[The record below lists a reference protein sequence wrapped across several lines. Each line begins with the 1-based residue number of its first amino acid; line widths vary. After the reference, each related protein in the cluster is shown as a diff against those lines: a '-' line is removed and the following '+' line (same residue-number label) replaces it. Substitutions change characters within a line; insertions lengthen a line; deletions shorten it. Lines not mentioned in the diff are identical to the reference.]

1 MARKHF
7 TLLGNQIDMSALA
20 VNHAQTVALGNARM
34 NARGDVLGPNG
45 VVLKTQEQIDEE
57 WRRAKER
64 QAAQQAAIQAADL
77 KAPPMQPSQAVQAGE
92 KKVLSDDQDFD
103 PVESSESQ
111 PLTPAPRANRRK
123 IVETD

>member
-20 VNHAQTVALGNARM
+20 VRHAQTVALGNARM

-64 QAAQQAAIQAADL
+64 QMAQQASIQSADL
-77 KAPPMQPSQAVQAGE
+77 KAPMQPSEAVQAGE
-92 KKVLSDDQDFD
+92 KKVLSEDQDFD
-103 PVESSESQ
+103 PAEGSEAQ
-111 PLTPAPRANRRK
+111 TAQPAPRQTRRK